1 MVGWGDLIPNFF
13 SRAISRFS
21 MALLL
26 ALMSFTIFNTLSS
39 LALVLFLSPALLF
52 DLLLPLVATGAP
64 TTYDG
69 E

>member
-1 MVGWGDLIPNFF
+1 
-13 SRAISRFS
+13 

-69 E
+69 Q